1 VIPKIIHY
9 CWFGGNPLPELEQ
22 KCINS
27 WKKYCP
33 DYEIKEW
40 NESNF
45 DFSGCAYAKE
55 AYEAKKWAFVTDYVR
70 LKILVEYGGIYMD
83 TDVEVRKPL
92 DVFLKDKAFL
102 GFEEEEYVA
111 TSIMACEKDFALFEA
126 FLKRYDGRRF
136 LKPNGRYDVTT
147 NVEEVTKF
155 LLAHGLVLN
164 NKRQTIAGLTL
175 YPKDFF
181 SPKNHKTRK
190 IESTENTYTIHHFAG
205 SWLTPSR
212 WKRCKKMLK
221 EKKALVIKR
230 LSELFK

>member
-1 VIPKIIHY
+1 MIPKIIHY

-111 TSIMACEKDFALFEA
+111 TSIMACEKNFTLFEA
-126 FLKRYDGRRF
+126 FLKRYDGRHF
-136 LKPNGRYDVTT
+136 LKQNGRYDVTT

-155 LLAHGLVLN
+155 LLTHGLVLN
-164 NKRQTIAGLTL
+164 NERQTIAGLTL

-221 EKKALVIKR
+221 EKKASVIKR

>member
-1 VIPKIIHY
+1 MIPKIIHY
-9 CWFGGNPLPELEQ
+9 CWFGGNPIPELEQ

-45 DFSGCAYAKE
+45 DFSCCAYANE
-55 AYEAKKWAFVTDYVR
+55 AYKAKKWAFVADYVR
-70 LKILVEYGGIYMD
+70 LKVMIEYGGIYMD
-83 TDVEVRKPL
+83 TDVEVLKPL

-111 TSIMACEKDFALFEA
+111 TSIMGCEKDFALFEA
-126 FLKRYDGRRF
+126 FLKRYDERHF
-136 LKPNGRYDVTT
+136 FKQDGRYDVTS
-147 NVEEVTKF
+147 NVEEITNY
-155 LLAHGLVLN
+155 LLKYGLVLN
-164 NKRQTIAGLTL
+164 NKQQTIAGLTL

-190 IESTENTYTIHHFAG
+190 IESTDNTYTIHHFAG
-205 SWLTPSR
+205 SWLTPSH
-212 WKRCKKMLK
+212 WKKF
-221 EKKALVIKR
+221 KAKFCT
-230 LSELFK
+230 LFRI

>member
-1 VIPKIIHY
+1 M
-9 CWFGGNPLPELEQ
+9 GGGPLPELEQ

-45 DFSGCAYAKE
+45 DFSCCAYANE
-55 AYEAKKWAFVTDYVR
+55 AYKAKKWAFVADYVR
-70 LKILVEYGGIYMD
+70 LKVMIEYGGIYMD
-83 TDVEVRKPL
+83 TDVEVLRPL
-92 DVFLKDKAFL
+92 DVFLKDRAFL

-126 FLKRYDGRRF
+126 FLKRYDERHF
-136 LKPNGRYDVTT
+136 FKQDGRYDVTS
-147 NVEEVTKF
+147 NVEEITNY
-155 LLAHGLVLN
+155 LLKYGLVLN
-164 NKRQTIAGLTL
+164 NKQQTIAGLTL

-190 IESTENTYTIHHFAG
+190 IESTDNTYTIHHFAG
-205 SWLTPSR
+205 SWLTPSH
-212 WKRCKKMLK
+212 WKKFKAKFCTIFKM
-221 EKKALVIKR
+221 
-230 LSELFK
+230 